1 MASIGVCEESN
12 MLKVKVS
19 LTCPST
25 QGRML
30 PLSFVV
36 RTPHCKPLVGK
47 IIDQRD
53 NPALSLAKET
63 IKITKLS

>member
-1 MASIGVCEESN
+1 
-12 MLKVKVS
+12 
-19 LTCPST
+19 
-25 QGRML
+25 ML